1 MSKHRP
7 DRSKNRRKAGF
18 SIRGAKEVTSD
29 PRFLRV
35 LQSVDSNGFT
45 WEAVADDVLPVFERA
60 RQFSFKVDPPALTAL
75 PPGVSVGFG
84 IDAGPAFMRVSTAH
98 LATWNVD
105 IDALAMRAL
114 SNLGERVRRL
124 DARDVRLGQIDGIA
138 VDLFESGD
146 GWASTAVLLPDAIG
160 RLFGPGPNLFIAPWR
175 DLLIRLPADVDLA
188 FATWLTEELESGV
201 PKLLRPGGLECG
213 EGGLG
218 SGPLCRVAVAGG
230 WAA

>member
-60 RQFSFKVDPPALTAL
+60 RPFSFKVDPPALTAL

-105 IDALAMRAL
+105 IEALATRAL
-114 SNLGERVRRL
+114 ANLRERARRL

-146 GWASTAVLLPDAIG
+146 GWASTAVLLPDAMG
-160 RLFGPGPNLFIAPWR
+160 RLFGSGPNLFIAPWR
-175 DLLIRLPADVDLA
+175 DLLIRLPAEVDLA
-188 FATWLTEELESGV
+188 FATWLTEELESED
-201 PKLLRPGGLECG
+201 PNALRLEGFEWRDG
-213 EGGLG
+213 EMRCR
-218 SGPLCRVAVAGG
+218 PLQRDAVAV
-230 WAA
+230 